1 MPPDELTRLSNVA
14 FGIALALYLVG
25 SFGYFHH
32 LAFRRRGV
40 LKVARVAAY
49 GGAAIHGSSI
59 VARGVAAGRAPWG
72 NLFEYVTVVGFLIV
86 VAYLIVERRWR
97 TESVGGFALGAAV
110 AALGG
115 ATLVYVPPGPLVP
128 ALNSYWLVI
137 HVAMAMLA
145 SALFTL
151 GFVFTILYL
160 VQDRRERRLAARRPA
175 VPSPAPALIG
185 AVAGRDRPD
194 DYVPAGEPEEAVAPV
209 HPSSRSRLP
218 SAATLDRFAYRTILF
233 AFPIWTLGPLIF
245 GSIWAEQAWGRY
257 WAWDPKEVWAFVTW
271 VMFAGYLHARATV
284 GWRGRR
290 AAVLAVLGFAAL
302 VFNLIVVN
310 TSIASLHGYAQT

>member
-14 FGIALALYLVG
+14 FGIALALYLVA

-32 LAFRRRGV
+32 LAFRRRRV
-40 LKVARVAAY
+40 LNVARVAAY
-49 GGAAIHGSSI
+49 VGAAVHGASI
-59 VARGVAAGRAPWG
+59 VARGVAAGRPPWG

-86 VAYLIVERRWR
+86 VGYLIFERLWR
-97 TESVGGFALGAAV
+97 TESVGGFVLGAAV

-175 VPSPAPALIG
+175 VVAPQPALVRTG
-185 AVAGRDRPD
+185 ARDRPE
-194 DYVPAGEPEEAVAPV
+194 DYVPAEEPEEAAVPV

-218 SAATLDRFAYRTILF
+218 AAATLDRFAYRTIVF

-271 VMFAGYLHARATV
+271 VVFAGYLHARATV

-290 AAVLAVLGFAAL
+290 AAVIAIIGFAAL